1 MQDDNA
7 TKRSGGGGV
16 TESEREWRDFS
27 DEKGQ

>member
-7 TKRSGGGGV
+7 TKRSGGGV